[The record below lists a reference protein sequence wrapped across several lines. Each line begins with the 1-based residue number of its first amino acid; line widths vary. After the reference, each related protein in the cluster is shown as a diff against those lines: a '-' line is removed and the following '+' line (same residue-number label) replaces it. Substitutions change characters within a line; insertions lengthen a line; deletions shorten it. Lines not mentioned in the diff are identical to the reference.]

1 MAGVGHL
8 QMHFLDACFLCRKPL
23 AANRDIYMYR
33 FGAAIDFKFL
43 KMPSLLVLFSPLPIG
58 TSPSRATHACERS
71 STANRGDTAF
81 CSEECRSAQIEADQA
96 AERADR
102 ASARRPTHG
111 PAPAREVDGPQECGK
126 IRAGSVLAL

>member
-1 MAGVGHL
+1 
-8 QMHFLDACFLCRKPL
+8 MHFLDACFLCRKPL

-33 FGAAIDFKFL
+33 F
-43 KMPSLLVLFSPLPIG
+43 
-58 TSPSRATHACERS
+58 ATHACERS
-71 STANRGDTAF
+71 SPANRGDTAF